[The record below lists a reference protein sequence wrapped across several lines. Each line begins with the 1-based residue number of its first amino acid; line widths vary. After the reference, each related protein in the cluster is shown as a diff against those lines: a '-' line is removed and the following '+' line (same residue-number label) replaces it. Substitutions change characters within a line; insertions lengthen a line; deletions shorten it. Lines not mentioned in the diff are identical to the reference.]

1 MFASLTHFQK
11 KKEKKTAKKNKKESH
26 ITGGQGRAVKV
37 FAKKIL
43 PEPINYFPLKKVRC
57 GDFFCKTCLDL
68 DSPMRWAVCAHL
80 SLLAFLFFGYVL
92 LLLKK

>member
-1 MFASLTHFQK
+1 MSQVGKAGLSRFLQ
-11 KKEKKTAKKNKKESH
+11 
-26 ITGGQGRAVKV
+26 
-37 FAKKIL
+37 KKIL

-68 DSPMRWAVCAHL
+68 DSPMRWAVRAHL
-80 SLLAFLFFGYVL
+80 SLLASLFFGYVL